1 MALAIRNRDFL
12 IIEDSPAVNILLK
25 DYLKK
30 LGITKIQSCQNGKK
44 GIAAFKKLVKTNSDS
59 IVFLDYHLPDMN
71 GFSVMTQ
78 LVKIKPNVKVII
90 ETALERNEQ
99 SIKDV
104 IAQGACQYLAKPIR
118 FEQIKEIIESLEME
132 DNMLNKKD
140 ENLAEEVVHM
150 INRNTQVS
158 FAKISEFLNIGKED
172 FLPIITK
179 LKSENKVM
187 QVNDIKEV
195 ACHNCSSIKIT
206 QIFHC
211 PACNGSNFKQENLI
225 EHYNCGNV
233 SPEQSY
239 NDDVCPK
246 CRDKIKILG
255 ADYKLLKNFYTCN
268 ECNEKFQE
276 VATKFLCL
284 KCNSQFKIED
294 AKWQTSFGYRI
305 PVY

>member
-1 MALAIRNRDFL
+1 MSIVIRKRDYL
-12 IIEDSPAVNILLK
+12 IIEDSPAVSLLLT

-30 LGITKIQSCQNGKK
+30 LGIKKIQSCQNGKK
-44 GIAAFKKLVKTNSDS
+44 GISAFKKFVKTNSDP
-59 IVFLDYHLPDMN
+59 IVFLDYNLPDMN

-104 IAQGACQYLAKPIR
+104 IAEGACQYLAKPIR
-118 FEQIKEIIESLEME
+118 FEQIKEIIETLEME
-132 DNMLNKKD
+132 YNMLNKKD
-140 ENLAEEVVHM
+140 ENLADEVVHM

-179 LKSENKVM
+179 LKSTNKVM

-195 ACHNCSSIKIT
+195 ACYNCSSIKIT
-206 QIFHC
+206 QVFYC

-233 SPEQSY
+233 SSEQSY

-255 ADYKLLKNFYTCN
+255 ADYKILKNFYTCN

-305 PVY
+305 AAH

>member
-1 MALAIRNRDFL
+1 M
-12 IIEDSPAVNILLK
+12 LLT
-25 DYLKK
+25 DYFKK
-30 LGITKIQSCQNGKK
+30 LGIKKIQSCQNGKK
-44 GIAAFKKLVKTNSDS
+44 GITAFKKFVKTNSDP
-59 IVFLDYHLPDMN
+59 IVFLDYNLPDMN

-99 SIKDV
+99 SIKKV

-118 FEQIKEIIESLEME
+118 FEQIKEMIESLEME
-132 DNMLNKKD
+132 ENMFNKKD
-140 ENLAEEVVHM
+140 ENLTEEVVHM
-150 INRNTQVS
+150 INHNTQVS
-158 FAKISEFLNIGKED
+158 FAKISEFLNIGQED

-195 ACHNCSSIKIT
+195 TCHNCNSIKIT
-206 QIFHC
+206 QVFHC

-233 SPEQSY
+233 SSEQSY

-255 ADYKLLKNFYTCN
+255 ADYKILKNFYTCN

-294 AKWQTSFGYRI
+294 AKWQTSFGYR
-305 PVY
+305 VAAY